1 LALSRVASAA
11 QEKFNNLVSSKLRPA
26 VFLDRD
32 GVINAV
38 KLIDRKPFPPSNLE
52 ELSILDGVR
61 ESVERFE
68 LNGLTVVVVTNQP
81 DIANGHTTFEIVK
94 EIHQKITQLT
104 GIRYFYVCHHNS
116 EAKCICRKPKPGL
129 LTNAA
134 SDLKL
139 DLKNSFMVGDR
150 WSDITAGQSVGCKNF
165 FVNNAYLEPKPALPY
180 IEVKS
185 LIQASNYI
193 LENFQSE

>member
-1 LALSRVASAA
+1 M
-11 QEKFNNLVSSKLRPA
+11 RPA

-32 GVINAV
+32 GVVNAV
-38 KLIDRKPFPPSNLE
+38 KLKNRKPYPPSNLD
-52 ELSILDGVR
+52 ELIVLDGVR
-61 ESVERFE
+61 ESVEKFE

-81 DIANGHTTFEIVK
+81 DITNGHTTFKIVK
-94 EIHQKITQLT
+94 EIHQRIAQLT
-104 GIRYFYVCHHNS
+104 GLRYFYVCHHNS
-116 EAKCICRKPKPGL
+116 EAQCLCRKPKPGL

-165 FVNNAYLEPKPALPY
+165 FVNNAYLEPKPTLPF
-180 IEVKS
+180 IEVES
-185 LIQASNYI
+185 LMQASDYI
-193 LENFQSE
+193 LGDIQSD

>member
-1 LALSRVASAA
+1 MALSRVASTA
-11 QEKFNNLVSSKLRPA
+11 QEKFNHLVNIKLKPA

-32 GVINAV
+32 GVVNAV
-38 KLIDRKPFPPSNLE
+38 NLINRKPYPPSNLDE
-52 ELSILDGVR
+52 VRVLDGVR

-81 DIANGHTTFEIVK
+81 DIANGLTTFELVK
-94 EIHQKITQLT
+94 KIHQRITQLT

-150 WSDITAGQSVGCKNF
+150 WSDITAGQSVGCTNF
-165 FVNNAYLEPKPALPY
+165 FVNNDYLEPKPALPY